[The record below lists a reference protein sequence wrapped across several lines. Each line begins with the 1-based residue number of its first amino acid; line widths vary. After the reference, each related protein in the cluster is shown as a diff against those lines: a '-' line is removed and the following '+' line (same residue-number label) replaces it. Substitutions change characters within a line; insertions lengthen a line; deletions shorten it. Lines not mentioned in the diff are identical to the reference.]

1 MCFPLPHFR
10 KKCSDWWLGWLQV
23 TEFGIEWT
31 ALHPPQLR
39 ISFGWAPEAPKL
51 GIRWIASAQI
61 FIWQGCQKKAY
72 FRLDQT
78 LLYLAVQEN
87 VNLTGKLDWPYQRRC
102 ICICQ
107 RISFGGAHITLVLDW
122 GLSFNCKIIVKYACQ
137 CVDCCPNHIRF
148 RLRPFFQMK
157 FCWDSALCSPP
168 LQLGV

>member
-157 FCWDSALCSPP
+157 FCWDSVLN
-168 LQLGV
+168 